1 MHDFYYLK
9 LKNGESKPLVLY
21 QIRALCKNGIL
32 SRDILFRYDGSDKWI
47 PLSEL
52 LGDGLFDDGF
62 IVQYYIKATPSDKGP
77 FTLIQLHQ
85 ILADGEISCDDLYR
99 TNTIKD
105 WHKVSEFEDLRLT
118 ECELVAQRAELYKP
132 SERNDTT
139 ATYEEQAGSNRETKS
154 NAKSGCLIAIL
165 SILCIGVVGALFD
178 ECTGSNRSYE
188 RSYEQTN
195 SQWKR
200 TQRGYLASVS
210 REAFDRSQR
219 YLSSNDQAALSKLL
233 ASGLVFDLKSGLDVE
248 IVEIHT
254 LQGVVKIRPKGE
266 NLEIWTNV
274 EAVGN

>member
-21 QIRALCKNGIL
+21 QIRELCKNGVL

-77 FTLIQLHQ
+77 FTLIQLRQ
-85 ILADGEISCDDLYR
+85 ILADGEISGDDLYR

-139 ATYEEQAGSNRETKS
+139 ATYEECTGSNRETKS

-178 ECTGSNRSYE
+178 QCTGSNHRYNE
-188 RSYEQTN
+188 RSYEQTKPEHSTN
-195 SQWKR
+195 M
-200 TQRGYLASVS
+200 TIPNENLANPSDLRQAKDMLRSLPSACNRSYISVS
-210 REAFDRSQR
+210 SDGTVNIRVLCSD
-219 YLSSNDQAALSKLL
+219 SSKATDATITIKD
-233 ASGLVFDLKSGLDVE
+233 GKV
-248 IVEIHT
+248 T
-254 LQGVVKIRPKGE
+254 GVDGGTFIGR
-266 NLEIWTNV
+266 
-274 EAVGN
+274 